1 MRVARAEANVRR
13 GAGWIEAARLSG
25 NGDARILAVH
35 LFPNALPPAM
45 VQVSLNMGWAILNA
59 AGLSFIGLGVRPPTP
74 EWGILVAEGA
84 QFIVSGEWW
93 VSFFPGAVLM
103 LAVFSFNLLGDALA
117 RHLRSPPQN
126 MSQPPLLEVKD
137 FSLEFRTRGGTVR
150 ALEGIDL
157 QLHKGE
163 IVGLVGESGSGK
175 SVLSYALL
183 GISDRAARITGG
195 SAMFGGMDLLK
206 ASESTLADLRGREI
220 SMIFQS
226 PRTALNPIR
235 RVGQQIEDVLRR
247 HAAAP
252 GVDLGRSLKE
262 RAVQALRDVAISDPE
277 RRMAAYPFEMSGGMC
292 QRVMIALA
300 LACRPG
306 LLIADEPTTG
316 LDVTTQ
322 AAVMDLITGLARER
336 HMATLFITH
345 DLALAADYCDR
356 IVVMHA
362 GHAVECAPTKSLFA
376 VPRHPYTARL
386 MSSTPGERSS
396 IASLQPVPGHLPDLK
411 RDDLPACR
419 FAERCDRAVD
429 RCRRERPQLEGGAA
443 DGVACWFPLQQAA
456 PLPEPVHV

>member
-1 MRVARAEANVRR
+1 
-13 GAGWIEAARLSG
+13 
-25 NGDARILAVH
+25 
-35 LFPNALPPAM
+35 
-45 VQVSLNMGWAILNA
+45 
-59 AGLSFIGLGVRPPTP
+59 
-74 EWGILVAEGA
+74 
-84 QFIVSGEWW
+84 
-93 VSFFPGAVLM
+93 
-103 LAVFSFNLLGDALA
+103 
-117 RHLRSPPQN
+117 
-126 MSQPPLLEVKD
+126 MSQPPLLEVRD
-137 FSLEFRTRGGTVR
+137 FGLEFRTRGGTVR

-195 SAMFGGMDLLK
+195 SAVFGGMDLLS
-206 ASESTLADLRGREI
+206 ADEAVLADLRGREI

-235 RVGQQIEDVLRR
+235 RVGLQLQDVLRR

-262 RAVQALRDVAISDPE
+262 RAAQALRDVAISDPE
-277 RRMAAYPFEMSGGMC
+277 RRLAAYPFEMSGGMC

-300 LACRPG
+300 LACRPS

-376 VPRHPYTARL
+376 APLHPYTARL

-396 IASLQPVPGHLPDLK
+396 IVSLEPVPGNLPDL
-411 RDDLPACR
+411 RRSDLPACR
-419 FAERCDRAVD
+419 FAERCERATE
-429 RCRRERPQLEGGAA
+429 RCRRERPRLDGRSAH
-443 DGVACWFPLQQAA
+443 GVACWFPLREAA
-456 PLPEPVHV
+456 PLRESAHV

>member
-1 MRVARAEANVRR
+1 
-13 GAGWIEAARLSG
+13 
-25 NGDARILAVH
+25 
-35 LFPNALPPAM
+35 
-45 VQVSLNMGWAILNA
+45 
-59 AGLSFIGLGVRPPTP
+59 
-74 EWGILVAEGA
+74 
-84 QFIVSGEWW
+84 
-93 VSFFPGAVLM
+93 
-103 LAVFSFNLLGDALA
+103 
-117 RHLRSPPQN
+117 
-126 MSQPPLLEVKD
+126 MSQPPLLDVKD

-175 SVLSYALL
+175 SVLSYAML
-183 GISDRAARITGG
+183 GISDRAAKVTGG
-195 SAMFGGMDLLK
+195 SAVFGGMDLLA
-206 ASESTLADLRGREI
+206 ASEADLADLRGREI

-235 RVGQQIEDVLRR
+235 RVGQQLQDVLRR

-252 GVDLGRSLKE
+252 GADLGKSLKE

-277 RRMAAYPFEMSGGMC
+277 RRLAAYPFEMSGGMC

-300 LACRPG
+300 LACKPS

-322 AAVMDLITGLARER
+322 AAVMDLITDLARER

-362 GHAVECAPTKSLFA
+362 GHAVECAPTSALFA
-376 VPRHPYTARL
+376 APRHPYTARL
-386 MSSTPGERSS
+386 MSSTPGERST
-396 IASLQPVPGHLPDLK
+396 IASLQPVPGNLPDLK

-419 FAERCDRAVD
+419 FAERCERAAE
-429 RCRRERPQLEGGAA
+429 RCRRERPTLDDAA
-443 DGVACWFPLQQAA
+443 AHGVACWFPLHQAA
-456 PLPEPVHV
+456 PLPEPAHA